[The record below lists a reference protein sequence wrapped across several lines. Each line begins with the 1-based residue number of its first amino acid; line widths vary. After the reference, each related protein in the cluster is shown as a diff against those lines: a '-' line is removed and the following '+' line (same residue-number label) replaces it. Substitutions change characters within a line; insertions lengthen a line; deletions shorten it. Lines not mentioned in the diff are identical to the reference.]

1 MSFDTN
7 KMAIKLLRCRGNLE
21 LSLEEVSE
29 MTGILKDRLQAIE
42 SGRIEPYGDEVL
54 ILADIYQED
63 FKFFISNE
71 KLSASEKVEE
81 LYRAKGDKFTKED
94 KRMIQ
99 TFINLCDN
107 EQFVWDSLQVNKN
120 KYSLPY
126 INQDFIKKEDGILA
140 AKALRKHL
148 GYNGLEGYNNLY
160 SEFRK
165 LGIHIFRM
173 RLQNSTLSGLF
184 IKHPEAGLCILIN
197 YDENIYRQNFT
208 LAHEIG
214 HALMDAMDFNVSLS
228 DDKTDFR
235 EYRANAFASSFLMPP
250 EIIEQISESSL
261 TNDFIY
267 KQADKFRVNVPAFL
281 IALKNANILDN
292 NKYHYWKKQQIRI
305 PRTKQYDYE
314 FKDLTGKLKD
324 SYSIVMEKGLTP
336 SYIRFCHQAYQE
348 NIISEERLSEMLLI
362 DIYEL
367 AYLLEL
373 FNLKL

>member
-42 SGRIEPYGDEVL
+42 SGRIEPYGDEIL

-126 INQDFIKKEDGILA
+126 INQDFIKK
-140 AKALRKHL
+140 RRR
-148 GYNGLEGYNNLY
+148 YTC
-160 SEFRK
+160 S
-165 LGIHIFRM
+165 
-173 RLQNSTLSGLF
+173 
-184 IKHPEAGLCILIN
+184 
-197 YDENIYRQNFT
+197 
-208 LAHEIG
+208 
-214 HALMDAMDFNVSLS
+214 
-228 DDKTDFR
+228 
-235 EYRANAFASSFLMPP
+235 
-250 EIIEQISESSL
+250 
-261 TNDFIY
+261 
-267 KQADKFRVNVPAFL
+267 
-281 IALKNANILDN
+281 
-292 NKYHYWKKQQIRI
+292 
-305 PRTKQYDYE
+305 
-314 FKDLTGKLKD
+314 
-324 SYSIVMEKGLTP
+324 KGT
-336 SYIRFCHQAYQE
+336 
-348 NIISEERLSEMLLI
+348 
-362 DIYEL
+362 
-367 AYLLEL
+367 
-373 FNLKL
+373 